1 MVRTYSYRVDVY
13 RNGARLTSIKAA
25 EPPQITAS
33 AESEI
38 KSGLSGVFYH
48 NSLVDYLDD
57 ELRPVQII
65 DGKEYTAG
73 VFHVA
78 RYTDAYTQF
87 GKTMRIEA
95 YDKCYLLKS
104 TTTETV
110 LHLAASTSYLTAIEQ
125 LMVASGIKL
134 FMTTPNASVLATDRE
149 DWPIGTDYLTIVNEL
164 LGEINYDPVWFNSDG
179 YAVLR
184 PTVSARAD
192 NIQHAYSG
200 LDVKS
205 VLSHDCTA
213 SVDIWDKPNVFIAVC
228 QNPDL
233 DAPMIA
239 TAVNDSPGSSIST
252 YHRGRRIART
262 YKVKNIADQDALQ
275 EYVNNLRNES
285 MLSSETLTI
294 YTANMP
300 SHGIGDTVSVQHPKI
315 SGVYREIG
323 WSLTLAPGQLMQH
336 DLQRKVLI

>member
-33 AESEI
+33 SGSEI
-38 KSGLSGVFYH
+38 KSGLSGTFYY

-65 DGKEYTAG
+65 DGKEYPTG

-78 RYTDAYTQF
+78 RYSDSYTQF
-87 GKTMRIEA
+87 GETMRIEA

-110 LHLAASTSYLTAIEQ
+110 LHLAAGTSYLTAIEQ
-125 LMVASGIKL
+125 LMVTAGVKL
-134 FMTTPNASVLATDRE
+134 FITTPNAAVLSTDRE

-184 PTVSARAD
+184 PAVSASAE
-192 NIQHAYSG
+192 NIQHTYSG

-213 SVDIWDKPNVFIAVC
+213 YVDIWDKPNVFIAVC

-239 TAVNDSPGSSIST
+239 TSVNDSPVSSIST
-252 YHRGRRIART
+252 FNRGRRVART
-262 YKVKNIADQDALQ
+262 YKIKNIADQDTLQ
-275 EYVNNLRNES
+275 AYADNLRNES

-300 SHGIGDTVSVQHPKI
+300 GHGIGDTVAVQHQKI

>member
-25 EPPQITAS
+25 EPPQITS
-33 AESEI
+33 SSGSKI
-38 KSGLSGVFYH
+38 KSGLSGMFYH
-48 NSLVDYLDD
+48 NSLVDYLND
-57 ELRPVQII
+57 EIRPVQII
-65 DGKEYTAG
+65 DGKEYPTG

-78 RYTDAYTQF
+78 RYSDSYTQF

-95 YDKCYLLKS
+95 YDKCYLLKE
-104 TTTETV
+104 TTAETI
-110 LHLAASTSYLTAIEQ
+110 LHLAVGTSYLTAIEQ
-125 LMVASGIKL
+125 LMVAAGIKL
-134 FMTTPNASVLATDRE
+134 FMTTPNAAVLSTDRE

-184 PTVSARAD
+184 PAVSASAE
-192 NIQHAYSG
+192 NIQHTYSG

-213 SVDIWDKPNVFIAVC
+213 YVDIWDKPNVFIAVC

-239 TAVNDSPGSSIST
+239 TSVNDSPVSSIST
-252 YHRGRRIART
+252 FNRGRRVART
-262 YKVKNIADQDALQ
+262 YKIKNIADQDTLQ
-275 EYVNNLRNES
+275 AYADNLRNES

-300 SHGIGDTVSVQHPKI
+300 GHGIGDTVAVQHPKI

>member
-38 KSGLSGVFYH
+38 KSGLSGVFYN

-65 DGKEYTAG
+65 DGKEYPAG
-73 VFHVA
+73 VFHVV
-78 RYTDAYTQF
+78 RYTDSYTQF

-104 TTTETV
+104 TTTEIV
-110 LHLAASTSYLTAIEQ
+110 LHLAAGTSYLTAIEQ
-125 LMVASGIKL
+125 LMVAAGIKL
-134 FMTTPNASVLATDRE
+134 FLTTPNVAVLSTDRE
-149 DWPIGTDYLTIVNEL
+149 DWQIGTDYLTIVNEL

-184 PTVSARAD
+184 PSVRASAE
-192 NIQHAYSG
+192 NIQHSYSG

-213 SVDIWDKPNVFIAVC
+213 SVDSWDKPNVFIAVC

-239 TAVNDSPGSSIST
+239 TSVNDSPVSSIST
-252 YHRGRRIART
+252 FRRGRRIART
-262 YKVKNIADQDALQ
+262 YKIKNIADQATLQ
-275 EYVNNLRNES
+275 AYADNLRNES

-300 SHGIGDTVSVQHPKI
+300 DHGIGDTVAVQHQKI

-323 WSLTLAPGQLMQH
+323 WIMTLAPGQLMQH

>member
-13 RNGARLTSIKAA
+13 RNGARLTSIKAVD
-25 EPPQITAS
+25 PPRITAS
-33 AESEI
+33 ADRKI
-38 KSGLSGVFYH
+38 KTGLNGTFAY
-48 NSLVDYLDD
+48 NENVDYLND

-65 DGKEYTAG
+65 DGKEYPAG

-78 RYTDAYTQF
+78 RYSDAYAQF

-110 LHLAASTSYLTAIEQ
+110 LHLEAGTSYLMSIEQ
-125 LMVASGIKL
+125 LLVGAGIKL
-134 FMTTPNASVLATDRE
+134 YISTPSDAVLASDRE

-164 LGEINYDPVWFNSDG
+164 LSEINYDPVWFNSDG

-184 PTVSARAD
+184 PTVSASAE
-192 NIQHAYSG
+192 NIQHTYSG

-213 SVDIWDKPNVFIAVC
+213 YVDIWDKPNVFIAVC

-239 TAVNDSPGSSIST
+239 TSVNDSPVSSIST
-252 YHRGRRIART
+252 FNRGRRVART
-262 YKVKNIADQDALQ
+262 YKIKNIADQDTLQ
-275 EYVNNLRNES
+275 AYADNLRNES

-300 SHGIGDTVSVQHPKI
+300 GHGIGDTVAVQHPKI

>member
-38 KSGLSGVFYH
+38 KSGLSGLFYN

-65 DGKEYTAG
+65 DGKEYPAG
-73 VFHVA
+73 VFHVV
-78 RYTDAYTQF
+78 RYTDSYTQF

-104 TTTETV
+104 TTTETI
-110 LHLAASTSYLTAIEQ
+110 LHLPVGTSYLTAIEQ
-125 LMVASGIKL
+125 LMVAAGIKL
-134 FMTTPNASVLATDRE
+134 FMTTPNAAVLATDRE
-149 DWPIGTDYLTIVNEL
+149 DWTIGTDYLTIVNEL

-184 PTVSARAD
+184 PSVRASAE
-192 NIQHAYSG
+192 NIQHTYSG

-239 TAVNDSPGSSIST
+239 TSVNDSPVSSIST
-252 YHRGRRIART
+252 FQRGRRIART
-262 YKVKNIADQDALQ
+262 YKIKNIADQDALQ
-275 EYVNNLRNES
+275 EFVNNLRNES

-300 SHGIGDTVSVQHPKI
+300 DHGIGDTVAVQHPKI